1 MSKKKKAHL
10 SKRSSEH
17 TSKIIDLFGVG
28 ILNSLSSHI
37 CVVAADGEIIAI
49 NRSWSQ
55 FGYENGGTPQ
65 ALNEGSNYFEACQKA
80 IDRDGLQAASRAI
93 QGIKTVLNGQT
104 SQFEME
110 YDCHSPDE
118 KRWFVMRVSPMQFR
132 GNKAVISHINITE
145 KKRVE
150 EELAA
155 LHAVNMSV
163 RESIHLKALTQKIL
177 EQLSSVVKPDLCL
190 VFLREGEELNLQGSY
205 PNVNSTIAEE
215 NHIHRV
221 GNCLCGLSVSSGE
234 SVFAE
239 DIHKDTRCT
248 YQECKEAGLT
258 SFAAIPLIRKGQA
271 LGTIGLASFGSRDFS
286 KNRRFLESVAADI
299 AIALENSLYFE
310 QARKSAVDLELQLTR
325 QQELEAQLVQAQK
338 MDAIGTL
345 AGGIAHDFNNLLA
358 IIKGNIDLLQVK
370 KLSPEGVMEKVE
382 QIDKTVSRATDL
394 VRQILSFSRQKS
406 LNSEAIDLNLAVNEN
421 VKFLR
426 STIPTTVEILKT
438 LHDDP
443 IIINVDNTQLQQVL
457 LNLCNNAVHAMNSKG
472 LLKISLGKL
481 TLSAEQL
488 PVSLNM
494 VPGCYAK
501 LSVSDSGV
509 GMDNE
514 TLKKIFDP
522 FFTTKEVGTGSGLG
536 LSLVHGIVRAH
547 GGFITVDSK
556 PGQGSTFDLFFP
568 VSQEKKDRSNE
579 KQIATLR
586 AGEERVLFVDDEETL
601 ANIGSEMLEHL
612 GYKVTSVTSSVKALQ
627 LFRAEPQAFDL
638 VFTDQ
643 TMPEMSGMELAAELV
658 KIRPDIPIILCSG
671 YSAIVSEENL
681 KEKGIRKFIKKP
693 LSMEL
698 LAFAAREALDGE
710 KIPF

>member
-1 MSKKKKAHL
+1 
-10 SKRSSEH
+10 
-17 TSKIIDLFGVG
+17 
-28 ILNSLSSHI
+28 
-37 CVVAADGEIIAI
+37 
-49 NRSWSQ
+49 
-55 FGYENGGTPQ
+55 
-65 ALNEGSNYFEACQKA
+65 
-80 IDRDGLQAASRAI
+80 
-93 QGIKTVLNGQT
+93 
-104 SQFEME
+104 
-110 YDCHSPDE
+110 
-118 KRWFVMRVSPMQFR
+118 
-132 GNKAVISHINITE
+132 
-145 KKRVE
+145 
-150 EELAA
+150 
-155 LHAVNMSV
+155 
-163 RESIHLKALTQKIL
+163 
-177 EQLSSVVKPDLCL
+177 
-190 VFLREGEELNLQGSY
+190 
-205 PNVNSTIAEE
+205 
-215 NHIHRV
+215 
-221 GNCLCGLSVSSGE
+221 
-234 SVFAE
+234 
-239 DIHKDTRCT
+239 
-248 YQECKEAGLT
+248 
-258 SFAAIPLIRKGQA
+258 
-271 LGTIGLASFGSRDFS
+271 
-286 KNRRFLESVAADI
+286 
-299 AIALENSLYFE
+299 
-310 QARKSAVDLELQLTR
+310 
-325 QQELEAQLVQAQK
+325 
-338 MDAIGTL
+338 
-345 AGGIAHDFNNLLA
+345 
-358 IIKGNIDLLQVK
+358 
-370 KLSPEGVMEKVE
+370 MEKVE